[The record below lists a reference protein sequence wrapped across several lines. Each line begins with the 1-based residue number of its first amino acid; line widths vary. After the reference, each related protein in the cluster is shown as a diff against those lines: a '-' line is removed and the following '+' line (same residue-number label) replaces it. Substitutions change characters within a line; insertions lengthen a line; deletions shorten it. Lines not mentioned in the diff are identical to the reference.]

1 MSAAEILK
9 ALTAGHAAKQR
20 EHAVKEQLRL
30 GTLSGGGSAGAV
42 LADGTFVG
50 KCARLAMLRAEGVSA
65 EHGEDSLSMFEG
77 GAANEVIVADL
88 LTRGGLS
95 LKRDVELEY
104 SLSDGRKV
112 SSHLDFVVYNA
123 DGTPSY
129 VIETKSV
136 CSIWTAKGTHYELS
150 PKSDHLIQL
159 GHYISQLGTP
169 GVLLYSSRVD
179 WHLST
184 APRWLQSKFEVGA
197 YDVEFKDDGTP
208 LKIRPFERSY
218 DVWFDDSGFLFYMTA
233 GLDKPVRTKL
243 TKAAI
248 TKYYATVS
256 AALKARTLPSRPTDK
271 HVDGSK
277 AYLPCTYCPLAAT
290 CDSQEAAGKF
300 DVWKDYATAA
310 LSAHAAVDVP
320 KLKQAATDRKAAA
333 IELATRII
341 DGTSDF

>member
-1 MSAAEILK
+1 MSATQIQA
-9 ALTAGHAAKQR
+9 AMSAGHAAKRR
-20 EHAVKEQLRL
+20 EHAAKESQRL

-50 KCARLAMLRAEGVSA
+50 KCARLAMLRAEGVSE

-88 LTRGGLS
+88 LERGGLS

-104 SLSDGRKV
+104 CLPDGRRV

-136 CSIWTAKGTHYELS
+136 CSFWTAKGVHYELS

-184 APRWLQSKFEVGA
+184 APRWLTSKFEPGA
-197 YDVEFKDDGTP
+197 YDVEFKADGTP
-208 LKIRPFERSY
+208 LKVRPFDRSF

-233 GLDKPVRTKL
+233 GLAKPARTRL
-243 TKAAI
+243 TKATI
-248 TKYYATVS
+248 VSYYETVS
-256 AALKARTLPSRPTDK
+256 RSLVDRSLPPRPTDK

-277 AYLPCTYCPLAAT
+277 SYLPCAYCPLADT
-290 CDSQEAAGKF
+290 CTAHEAAGKF
-300 DVWKDYATAA
+300 DAWKDYAVAA
-310 LSAHAAVDVP
+310 L
-320 KLKQAATDRKAAA
+320 KT
-333 IELATRII
+333 E
-341 DGTSDF
+341 